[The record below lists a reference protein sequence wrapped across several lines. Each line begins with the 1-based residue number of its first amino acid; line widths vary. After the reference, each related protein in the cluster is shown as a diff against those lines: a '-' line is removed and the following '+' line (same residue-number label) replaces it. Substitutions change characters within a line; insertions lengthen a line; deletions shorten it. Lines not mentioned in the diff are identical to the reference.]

1 MAVESKPE
9 KTKTENS
16 QKEKALLL
24 KILVLS
30 FTVLIFAAW
39 IFNLRS
45 RFKNVEDLTLVP
57 KNDEFSEIKDD
68 LDQVVEDLNTKLKD
82 DKDSL
87 GQIIEENQEDGLN
100 QGPDQETGV
109 EEELKL
115 LPLAE
120 DPLFKTEPTLK
131 NCPEYI
137 NCMPTVGEDA
147 RGCAIPPGCEGIT
160 QVVW

>member
-82 DKDSL
+82 DK
-87 GQIIEENQEDGLN
+87 NN
-100 QGPDQETGV
+100 Y
-109 EEELKL
+109 
-115 LPLAE
+115 
-120 DPLFKTEPTLK
+120 
-131 NCPEYI
+131 C
-137 NCMPTVGEDA
+137 
-147 RGCAIPPGCEGIT
+147 
-160 QVVW
+160 